1 MSAAT
6 RTPDERLRARRDYAG
21 PVFLREGFRPLFQCA
36 ALWAAL
42 AVPLWACVWTGT
54 MSYRG
59 ALDPL
64 LWHVHEMIFGF
75 IAAAVGGFLLTAV
88 PNWTGR
94 LPVRGLP
101 LAVLALVWAAGR
113 VAVWFA
119 ADIGAGVAAAID
131 LAYLGGLALLIAR
144 EILAGRNWRNLPVLA
159 LLTLLVAA
167 NALFHV
173 AATGLSDTGDLAVRL
188 SIGVMAVLLALIGG
202 RIVPSFTR
210 NWIVKR
216 GGPEIAAP
224 MGDFDRITLILT
236 AASLLLWI
244 SEGDGFAAGLPLILA
259 GLLNLIRLARWRGW
273 ATLAE
278 PLVTVLHLGY
288 LWLAVGLLLL
298 GASAAGLGVGLTVAL
313 HVLTAGSMGT
323 MILAVMTR
331 ATLGHTGRELH
342 AGPATVAIYGLVTL
356 AVVGR
361 VAFALLPDAALLWL
375 TSAAWSGAFGLFVA
389 VYLPLVVRAPR

>member
-6 RTPDERLRARRDYAG
+6 HTPDERLRARREYTG

-36 ALWAAL
+36 AAWAVL
-42 AVPLWACVWTGT
+42 AVPLWACVWTGM
-54 MSYRG
+54 MSYRS
-59 ALDPL
+59 AFEPL

-101 LAVLALVWAAGR
+101 LAALALVWVAGR
-113 VAVWFA
+113 IAVWFS
-119 ADIGAGVAAAID
+119 ADIGAEAAAVID
-131 LAYLGGLALLIAR
+131 LAYLGGLAAVIAR
-144 EILAGRNWRNLPVLA
+144 EIVAGRNWRNAPVLA
-159 LLTLLVAA
+159 LLTLLVGA
-167 NALFHV
+167 NGLFHL
-173 AATGLSDTGDLAVRL
+173 AAMGIAETGDVAVRL
-188 SIGVMAVLLALIGG
+188 SIGVMCVLLALIGG

-210 NWIVKR
+210 NWLVKR
-216 GGPEIAAP
+216 GGPEPAPP

-244 SEGDGFAAGLPLILA
+244 AEGGGIAVGLPLLLA
-259 GLLNLIRLARWRGW
+259 GLLNLIRLIRWRGW
-273 ATLAE
+273 ETLAE

-298 GASAAGLGVGLTVAL
+298 GAWAAGLGVELTVAL
-313 HVLTAGSMGT
+313 HVLTAGAMAT

-356 AVVGR
+356 AVIGR
-361 VAFALLPDAALLWL
+361 VAFALVPETMLLWL
-375 TSAAWSGAFGLFVA
+375 TAASWSGAFALFVA
-389 VYLPLVVRAPR
+389 VYRPLVVRPRR